1 MPEGAKM
8 IPYLIRVETLENH
21 IGHPSFSGHPPRIFD
36 EISVRESLLV
46 LRLSDN
52 ELTKSD

>member
-1 MPEGAKM
+1 MAPRLSGQNCKYSS
-8 IPYLIRVETLENH
+8 PNKVVVVKQQ
-21 IGHPSFSGHPPRIFD
+21 GHPTRNFD

-52 ELTKSD
+52 TLTKSD

>member
-21 IGHPSFSGHPPRIFD
+21 IGHPSFSGHSPRIFD